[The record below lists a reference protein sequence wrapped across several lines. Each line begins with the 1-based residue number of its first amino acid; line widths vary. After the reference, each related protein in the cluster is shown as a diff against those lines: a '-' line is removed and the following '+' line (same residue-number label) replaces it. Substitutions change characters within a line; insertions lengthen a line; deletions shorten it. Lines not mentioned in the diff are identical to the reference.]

1 MRTLSKNFHRHLVRN
16 GWCEVISL
24 IFLSPFLFGHTEQHI
39 EKLKTTHII
48 NFMYVSATSH
58 LAIYNFKIVGWGG
71 PWRNRRDGDNKKE

>member
-1 MRTLSKNFHRHLVRN
+1 LVRN

-24 IFLSPFLFGHTEQHI
+24 IFLSPFLFGHTEEHI

-71 PWRNRRDGDNKKE
+71 LWRDFGMGKIRRSKEKILCDARF